1 MRSSDDTL
9 LRSLLHHD
17 FTTIASAA
25 AVRMSELTGDAAL
38 SALSMEVDD
47 AISAGRGHTLASA
60 IRSAEENLYIH
71 L

>member
-1 MRSSDDTL
+1 
-9 LRSLLHHD
+9 
-17 FTTIASAA
+17 
-25 AVRMSELTGDAAL
+25 MSELTGDAAL